1 MNKRQKEVQQS
12 MLEDE
17 KKVLDKLEQ
26 SYKSALDEINAKI
39 TILMN
44 RDDADMQNVIYQ
56 VEYQKALQTQVQG
69 ILDQLHAN
77 KFETISEYLT
87 QSYTNGYVGTMYDL
101 HGQGVP
107 LILPINQEQVVA
119 AIQHETKLSTS
130 LYASLGKDTRR
141 LSKQIASE
149 ISRGISSAST
159 YSEIARNIGLQ
170 SKIPFNNAMR
180 IARTEAHR
188 IQSKATADAQHR
200 AKEKG
205 ADILKQ
211 WDAFLD
217 GATRPS
223 HKTLDGQIRELD
235 EPFEVNGEEVMQP
248 GYFGLASEDCNCRC
262 CLLQRAR
269 WALDESELE
278 NLKDRAEYYGLDKTK
293 DFEEF
298 REKYIKATKDVE
310 KKDKFDYHGIKDFD
324 SMEQYLKQKYNI
336 NITDDVKK
344 LDFENVKL
352 STQGIEIVMKEFPQ
366 AQTMLK
372 LLSTSDSGVMCASSE
387 GTISFNPIYYATGK
401 NGLSSMIMGETTGFH
416 PKNTGIIETGSHEM
430 GHILELALIK
440 KHGVIFENIAWNK
453 CTEAK
458 AILKEAYKNA
468 KKTPEGKGLKNFQ
481 LASQVSKY
489 ALESS
494 SECMAECVA
503 DYVANRDNAAILSK
517 ELWQILKRELG

>member
-107 LILPINQEQVVA
+107 LIIPINQEQVVA
-119 AIQHETKLSTS
+119 AIQHETKLSKS
-130 LYASLGKDTRR
+130 LYASIGKDTRR

-159 YSEIARNIGLQ
+159 YSEMARNIGLQ
-170 SKIPFNNAMR
+170 SKIPLNNAMR

-200 AKEKG
+200 AKERG

-223 HKTLDGQIRELD
+223 HKVLDGQIRELD
-235 EPFEVNGEEVMQP
+235 EPFEINGEEVMQP

-269 WALDESELE
+269 WALDERELQT
-278 NLKDRAEYYGLDKTK
+278 LKDRAEYYELDKTK

-298 REKYIKATKDVE
+298 REKYIKAIKSNVGFEGVPKTWKRSEQALNTTKSEVNPLSLNDNCTSCVVAMEMRKRGLMVHAGKMIKAVAKNPE
-310 KKDKFDYHGIKDFD
+310 KAWINPNVKTIIGETIYDDICAEMSKWGDGSRAQIDYIWNSRNKGSIIWQN
-324 SMEQYLKQKYNI
+324 E
-336 NITDDVKK
+336 VKK
-344 LDFENVKL
+344 GHSFFAEQHENKTVFIDSQSGTEYNKDIFKYMTENEMKFYRIDNL
-352 STQGIEIVMKEFPQ
+352 EISDIGISTCEK
-366 AQTMLK
+366 
-372 LLSTSDSGVMCASSE
+372 D
-387 GTISFNPIYYATGK
+387 
-401 NGLSSMIMGETTGFH
+401 
-416 PKNTGIIETGSHEM
+416 
-430 GHILELALIK
+430 
-440 KHGVIFENIAWNK
+440 
-453 CTEAK
+453 
-458 AILKEAYKNA
+458 
-468 KKTPEGKGLKNFQ
+468 
-481 LASQVSKY
+481 
-489 ALESS
+489 
-494 SECMAECVA
+494 
-503 DYVANRDNAAILSK
+503 
-517 ELWQILKRELG
+517 